1 MNLSNRILTLLT
13 EEDHETKPEDYTQ
26 ASYVFDRTFNNGDYI
41 RTKKGFKV
49 VYRIY
54 DETSHEIKIDNDH
67 IWAFSRNGIDWKL
80 VKGRLQYKDI
90 EDRPIDVAKLIGKLA
105 DEGGE

>member
-1 MNLSNRILTLLT
+1 MKYYLCKKTPNVDNQSVSIKVLSTADEPCLVVI
-13 EEDHETKPEDYTQ
+13 D
-26 ASYVFDRTFNNGDYI
+26 
-41 RTKKGFKV
+41 KK
-49 VYRIY
+49 VYKI
-54 DETSHEIKIDNDH
+54 DTNKTHEIKIDNDH

-80 VKGRLQYKDI
+80 VKGRLPYKDI